1 MVGQG
6 VEESLQRWGRG
17 MGRWGGLRNSPNTV
31 ALITR
36 ARAAMPPSVFVA
48 VADPV
53 GAGFVESMAR
63 PGGNLSL
70 VHSALTSPQ
79 PSPPRL
85 PPVSSLRP
93 PLPFTSDRPLPFAL
107 CRSIGIGS
115 AESSWASLSAES
127 SSGDKL
133 TWTISLTILVIGL
146 LSGPLCVER
155 LPGLVAELLCVARIC
170 RSRRPNELW
179 RQDRRAVSAG
189 RHLCGAGPQRRE
201 AGRPRAA

>member
-1 MVGQG
+1 
-6 VEESLQRWGRG
+6 
-17 MGRWGGLRNSPNTV
+17 MGRAKESPNTV

-146 LSGPLCVER
+146 LSGPLTLSPTMRSSRCGAFWSFPPPALR
-155 LPGLVAELLCVARIC
+155 ELQPQ
-170 RSRRPNELW
+170 SR
-179 RQDRRAVSAG
+179 AASAG
-189 RHLCGAGPQRRE
+189 
-201 AGRPRAA
+201 